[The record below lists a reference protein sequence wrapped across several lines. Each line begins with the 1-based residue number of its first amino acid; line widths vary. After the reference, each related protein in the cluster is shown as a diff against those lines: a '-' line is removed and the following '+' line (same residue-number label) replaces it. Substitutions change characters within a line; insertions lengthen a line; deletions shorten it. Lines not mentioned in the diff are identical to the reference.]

1 MIFYGTNGKH
11 YATEP
16 LPGAACPAC
25 QSPASLHVAL
35 VSRYAHIYWV
45 PLFPY
50 QKIALTQCAHCQASW
65 EEKQLGPDLA
75 PAVRAVKKQRRAP
88 LWTWAGLALIA
99 ALGLYGYLRSI
110 RDTHTDEALLASPRA
125 GDIYTVQAD
134 SSRRYSLLKVQQVGG
149 NVVEVV
155 ANEYETDESSPIN
168 SLNEP
173 ARYSKEPFTLTFLDL
188 QIMRHKGQ
196 ITDVDRLAP
205 AEQGAK

>member
-11 YATEP
+11 FATEP
-16 LPGAACPAC
+16 LLATACPAC
-25 QSPASLHVAL
+25 QSPNSLHVAL

-50 QKIALTQCAHCQASW
+50 QKIAVTQCAHCQASW
-65 EEKQLGPDLA
+65 EEKQLPPALA
-75 PAVRAVKKQRRAP
+75 PAVRRVKQSRRAP
-88 LWTWAGLALIA
+88 YWTWAGLAIIA
-99 ALGLYGYLRSI
+99 ALSLYGYLRSI
-110 RDTHTDEALLASPRA
+110 RDTHTDEALLAHPRA
-125 GDIYTVQAD
+125 GDIYTVRAD

-149 NVVEVV
+149 NVVELV

-188 QIMRHKGQ
+188 QIMRRKGQ
-196 ITDVDRLAP
+196 LTDVDRP
-205 AEQGAK
+205 AAGE